1 MTLLELIERLLPY
14 FPQLPP
20 EVAEFFGEILLTGDP
35 GKVDTYDLR
44 MIMYALP
51 YPTRAG
57 RHDYQ
62 YAVINL
68 LNAIQEPQHAESHYF
83 IFAKEYLDKLPTQ

>member
-1 MTLLELIERLLPY
+1 MTLIELLERLLPY

-35 GKVDTYDLR
+35 GKVDTYDLLV
-44 MIMYALP
+44 IMHALP
-51 YPTRAG
+51 FPPQEG

-62 YAVINL
+62 YAAIRL
-68 LNAIQEPQHAESHYF
+68 LDAIRAQPYEKSRF
-83 IFAKEYLDKLPTQ
+83 LKFAKEYLDQLSP

>member
-35 GKVDTYDLR
+35 GKVDTHDLR
-44 MIMYALP
+44 TIIYALP
-51 YPTRAG
+51 LRSPSHNAALSLLHAVQDTNYADHYIR
-57 RHDYQ
+57 
-62 YAVINL
+62 YAVVY
-68 LNAIQEPQHAESHYF
+68 LNQ
-83 IFAKEYLDKLPTQ
+83 LPTS

>member
-1 MTLLELIERLLPY
+1 MTLIELIERLLPY

-44 MIMYALP
+44 MIVYRLPHPSHKGRGLALN
-51 YPTRAG
+51 A
-57 RHDYQ
+57 
-62 YAVINL
+62 ALSL
-68 LNAIQEPQHAESHYF
+68 LNAIHEPQYAASHYLR
-83 IFAKEYLDKLPTQ
+83 FAKDYIDQLSP

>member
-1 MTLLELIERLLPY
+1 MTLIELIERLMPY

-44 MIMYALP
+44 TIIYALP
-51 YPTRAG
+51 LPLRSPFHNAALSLLHSVQDTN
-57 RHDYQ
+57 
-62 YAVINL
+62 YADHYIRYANVY
-68 LNAIQEPQHAESHYF
+68 LNQIP
-83 IFAKEYLDKLPTQ
+83 